1 MFSTRI
7 DKTEKSKLGTSIHF
21 KLYCADNHLIIDWKS
36 QPLLGK
42 MPAFNLLFSSS
53 IIFSGSTFET
63 FRKPAEFSG
72 LNFINSDTFY
82 RIQRCLA
89 IPAIKHVFR
98 EEINSAREE
107 ISKNDLVIL
116 GDGRFDSPGKSA
128 KYCTYTCQS
137 PVTKKIIATTTIQTS
152 KGKGSS
158 PLELEGF
165 KSCLHELESY
175 GFRLKSIA
183 TDRNAQITKWLR
195 ENRVSI
201 EHCFDCWHFSKNIKS
216 KLRKLIKRKGCKI
229 IQEWIKQIG
238 NHLFWCAENCNG
250 DAETLRHMWKSLV
263 LHVIN
268 KHRFKRVHPK
278 YLKCQH
284 KTYTKRESLKKEVVC

>member
-1 MFSTRI
+1 MFSEKKSTQQGRKFL
-7 DKTEKSKLGTSIHF
+7 KTIWSSLVMADSINPES
-21 KLYCADNHLIIDWKS
+21 LPNIALILANH
-36 QPLLGK
+36 
-42 MPAFNLLFSSS
+42 
-53 IIFSGSTFET
+53 
-63 FRKPAEFSG
+63 
-72 LNFINSDTFY
+72 
-82 RIQRCLA
+82 
-89 IPAIKHVFR
+89 
-98 EEINSAREE
+98 
-107 ISKNDLVIL
+107 
-116 GDGRFDSPGKSA
+116 
-128 KYCTYTCQS
+128 QS
-137 PVTKKIIATTTIQTS
+137 RKKIIATTTIQTS

-201 EHCFDCWHFSKNIKS
+201 EHCFDCWHFSKNIKI

-250 DAETLRHMWKSLV
+250 DAETLRQMWKSLL

-268 KHRFKRVHPK
+268 KHRVKRVHPK
-278 YLKCQH
+278 YPKCQH